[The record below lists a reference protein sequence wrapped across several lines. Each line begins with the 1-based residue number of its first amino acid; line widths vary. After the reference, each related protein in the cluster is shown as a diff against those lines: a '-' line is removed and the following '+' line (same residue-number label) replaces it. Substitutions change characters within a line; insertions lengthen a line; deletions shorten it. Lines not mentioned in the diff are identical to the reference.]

1 MNWEAATFEVR
12 KARTDPY
19 LSAEVAA
26 VAIVAAA
33 LGDKVLWS
41 VDLGA
46 ADAGRTITPLY
57 RDAYRAYRL
66 LLGMGVLV
74 QVWPKGDNE

>member
-1 MNWEAATFEVR
+1 MNWEDATFEVR

-33 LGDKVLWS
+33 LGDKVLYKVGPDGPYDLT
-41 VDLGA
+41 VDNGVVIEN
-46 ADAGRTITPLY
+46 IT
-57 RDAYRAYRL
+57 DD
-66 LLGMGVLV
+66 LV
-74 QVWPKGDNE
+74 NGGILVCVWPEGGNE